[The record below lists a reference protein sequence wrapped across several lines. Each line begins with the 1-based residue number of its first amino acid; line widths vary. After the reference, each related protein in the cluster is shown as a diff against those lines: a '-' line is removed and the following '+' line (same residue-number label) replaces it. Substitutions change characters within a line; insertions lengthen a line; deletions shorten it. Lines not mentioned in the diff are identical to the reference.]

1 MKTNVLNRSLNRPA
15 ESLGILSRTDDS
27 MRPRRQ
33 LTARWVKAKN
43 GQLICQWQV
52 DEQRSCL
59 WMVQA

>member
-1 MKTNVLNRSLNRPA
+1 MKTKVLNRCLNYPA
-15 ESLGILSRTDDS
+15 ESPWDLSRANDS

-43 GQLICQWQV
+43 GQLICEWQV

-59 WMVQA
+59 LMTQA